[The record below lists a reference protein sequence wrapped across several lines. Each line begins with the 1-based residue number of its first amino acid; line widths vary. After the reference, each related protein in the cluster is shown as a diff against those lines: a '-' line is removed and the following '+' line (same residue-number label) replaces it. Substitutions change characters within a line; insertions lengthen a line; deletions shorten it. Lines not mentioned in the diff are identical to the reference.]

1 LQDLGLI
8 AIFLMSKAAQGF
20 VLKRTLGTPQSETR
34 GERRSLKK
42 GPFLDGNYF
51 PFKDQS

>member
-1 LQDLGLI
+1 
-8 AIFLMSKAAQGF
+8 MSKAAQGF
-20 VLKRTLGTPQSETR
+20 VLRRTFDTPQVETR

-42 GPFLDGNYF
+42 GPFLDGNYS